1 MCQGSMRLKQTCQFA
16 TVFFLMPVF
25 FATIAQSASKR
36 ADQPKSGGQ
45 VQISSRPTSPLF
57 SSKQGKQK
65 TEIHFDPPTGVVT
78 LKLLVQDPNGYFI
91 PNLRRDNFIVYE
103 NGVRQQ
109 NATVDIE
116 HGPVTLSVLM
126 EFGGRA
132 PGLNRQM
139 GDEVSRAAQ
148 QLLDELGP
156 EDKVTFWKY
165 SDQVQKVADA
175 SQSCDAVKIELITM
189 GTPVVSETNLYDAI
203 ITTMAE
209 MRPVKGRK
217 AIVLITSGIDT
228 FSKAH
233 YEDACKAA
241 EESDAPIY
249 LLSLTQVLRQ
259 IMQMQDRPLAN
270 VDWDKLEH
278 QLQEIARASGG
289 RAYTPSNTIKLSP
302 VYDDMM
308 ENLKVRYVITYK
320 SSNSGDPNSPRTV
333 RVELVDPQTG
343 GPLAIRDA
351 NGRIVRASVLLQENY
366 APSAASGH

>member
-1 MCQGSMRLKQTCQFA
+1 MCQESMRLKQTCQFA
-16 TVFFLMPVF
+16 IVFFLMPAV
-25 FATIAQSASKR
+25 FATLAQGASKR
-36 ADQPKSGGQ
+36 ADQKSGAQ
-45 VQISSRPTSPLF
+45 VQVPNRPTSPLF
-57 SSKQGKQK
+57 NSTQGKQK
-65 TEIHFDPPTGVVT
+65 TEIRFDPATGMVT

-91 PNLRRDNFIVYE
+91 PNLRRDNFVVYE

-109 NATVDIE
+109 NATADIE
-116 HGPVTLSVLM
+116 HAPVTLAVLM

-132 PGLNRQM
+132 PGLNHQM
-139 GDEVSRAAQ
+139 GDEVARAAQ
-148 QLLDELGP
+148 QLLDELGQ
-156 EDKVTFWKY
+156 EDNVTFWKY
-165 SDQVQKVADA
+165 NDQIQKLADA
-175 SQSCDAVKIELITM
+175 NQSRDAVKTELSAM
-189 GTPVVSETNLYDAI
+189 GTPAVSETNLYDAI
-203 ITTMAE
+203 LATVAE
-209 MRPVKGRK
+209 MKPVKGRK

-233 YEDACKAA
+233 YEDARKSA

-249 LLSLTQVLRQ
+249 VISLTQVLRQ

-289 RAYTPSNTIKLSP
+289 RAYTPSNTIQLSP

-351 NGRIVRASVLLQENY
+351 NGRIVRASVILQENY
-366 APSAASGH
+366 VPSPAASH

>member
-1 MCQGSMRLKQTCQFA
+1 MFQGSMRLKQTCQFA
-16 TVFFLMPVF
+16 IVFFLVSAV
-25 FATIAQSASKR
+25 FATIAQSASQKEN
-36 ADQPKSGGQ
+36 QPKSGGQ
-45 VQISSRPTSPLF
+45 VQVPSRPTSRLF
-57 SSKQGKQK
+57 TSKQGKQK
-65 TEIHFDPPTGVVT
+65 TEIHLDPATGAVT

-91 PNLRRDNFIVYE
+91 PNLRRDNFVVYE

-116 HGPVTLSVLM
+116 HAPVTLAVLM

-148 QLLDELGP
+148 PLLDELGP

-175 SQSCDAVKIELITM
+175 SQSRDAVKTELIMM
-189 GTPVVSETNLYDAI
+189 GTSAVSETNLYDAI
-203 ITTMAE
+203 ITTIAE

-233 YEDACKAA
+233 YEDARKSA

-249 LLSLTQVLRQ
+249 VLSLTQILRQ
-259 IMQMQDRPLAN
+259 IVQMQDRPLAN

-278 QLQEIARASGG
+278 QLQEFAVPPADALTLR
-289 RAYTPSNTIKLSP
+289 RTQ
-302 VYDDMM
+302 
-308 ENLKVRYVITYK
+308 
-320 SSNSGDPNSPRTV
+320 SSYLRSMT
-333 RVELVDPQTG
+333 T
-343 GPLAIRDA
+343 
-351 NGRIVRASVLLQENY
+351 
-366 APSAASGH
+366 

>member
-16 TVFFLMPVF
+16 IVFFLMPVF

-45 VQISSRPTSPLF
+45 VQIPSRPTSPLF
-57 SSKQGKQK
+57 SSKQGEQK
-65 TEIHFDPPTGVVT
+65 TEIHFDPATGVVT

-91 PNLRRDNFIVYE
+91 PNLRRDNFVVYE

-116 HGPVTLSVLM
+116 HAPVTLAVLM

-139 GDEVSRAAQ
+139 GDEVARAAQ

-165 SDQVQKVADA
+165 SDQVQKLADA
-175 SQSCDAVKIELITM
+175 NQSRDAVKTELIAM
-189 GTPVVSETNLYDAI
+189 GTPAVSETNLYDAI
-203 ITTMAE
+203 LATVAE

-233 YEDACKAA
+233 YEDARKAA
-241 EESDAPIY
+241 EESDSPIY
-249 LLSLTQVLRQ
+249 VL
-259 IMQMQDRPLAN
+259 A
-270 VDWDKLEH
+270 
-278 QLQEIARASGG
+278 
-289 RAYTPSNTIKLSP
+289 
-302 VYDDMM
+302 
-308 ENLKVRYVITYK
+308 
-320 SSNSGDPNSPRTV
+320 SPRCFAGSC
-333 RVELVDPQTG
+333 R
-343 GPLAIRDA
+343 
-351 NGRIVRASVLLQENY
+351 GRMDRS
-366 APSAASGH
+366 